1 MAPALPAQP
10 AAHPNAPADLAA
22 YKLDKRVEAAAAA
35 ISAEDNQEANNR
47 AEPASLASGGMAG
60 VSPVTASDSEL
71 LSWFES
77 CHPQHEDNQR
87 CLPTD
92 PAEVEVQTADAA
104 LLGAASQ
111 SCIAL
116 SAAEAMLTEYE
127 VLSGL
132 SDQPADVAAIAIA
145 LAAELNRHSNSTI

>member
-1 MAPALPAQP
+1 MVPALPAQP

-22 YKLDKRVEAAAAA
+22 YKRVEAAAAA
-35 ISAEDNQEANNR
+35 SPAEDDQEANNR
-47 AEPASLASGGMAG
+47 AEPTSLASGGMAG
-60 VSPVTASDSEL
+60 FSPVTASDSEL

-77 CHPQHEDNQR
+77 YHPQHEDTQR
-87 CLPTD
+87 CLPTV
-92 PAEVEVQTADAA
+92 PAEVEVQTAYAA
-104 LLGAASQ
+104 LLGTASQ